1 MLAAHLTSPYNPSVL
16 RPMDTGILAAVFR
29 SLNDEAVRYVVFGG
43 IAVIARG
50 VTRATQDLD
59 LFLDPANN
67 NVDAARR
74 ALQRVFADP
83 ALDELTGATMDE
95 YGLVR
100 YGPPDH
106 DFVID
111 LTTRIGEAFAFG
123 DLEATTVELQG
134 VPVPVATPR
143 TLIRMKESSPREKD
157 SSDVVRLRERHGIED
172 R

>member
-1 MLAAHLTSPYNPSVL
+1 MDPEILT
-16 RPMDTGILAAVFR
+16 TVFR
-29 SLNDEAVRYVVFGG
+29 ALNDEGVRYVVFGG

-59 LFLDPANN
+59 LFLDPASE
-67 NVDAARR
+67 NVDATRR

-83 ALDELTGATMDE
+83 ALEELTSATMNE

-123 DLEATTVELQG
+123 DLDATPVELHG
-134 VPVPVATPR
+134 VLVPVASPR
-143 TLIRMKESSPREKD
+143 TLIRMKESSQRDKD
-157 SSDVVRLRERHGIED
+157 RSDVVRLRERYGFED

>member
-1 MLAAHLTSPYNPSVL
+1 
-16 RPMDTGILAAVFR
+16 MDPGILTAIFR
-29 SLNDEAVRYVVFGG
+29 SLNDEGVRYVVFGG

-59 LFLDPANN
+59 LFLDPASH

-74 ALQRVFADP
+74 ALQRVFEDP
-83 ALDELTGATMDE
+83 ALDELTSETMNE

-111 LTTRIGEAFAFG
+111 LTTRIGEAFTFA
-123 DLEATTVELQG
+123 DLEAAPIELHG
-134 VPVPVATPR
+134 ELVPVATPR
-143 TLIRMKESSPREKD
+143 TLIRMKKTSQRDKD
-157 SSDVVRLRERHGIED
+157 RSDVVRLRERHGIED
-172 R
+172 L

>member
-1 MLAAHLTSPYNPSVL
+1 MLA
-16 RPMDTGILAAVFR
+16 PMDAGSLAAIFR
-29 SLNDEAVRYVVFGG
+29 SLNDEGVRYVVFGG

-59 LFLDPANN
+59 LFLDPAPA

-74 ALQRVFADP
+74 ALQRVFGDP
-83 ALDELTGATMDE
+83 ALDELTSSTMSE

-111 LTTRIGEAFAFG
+111 LTTRIGDAFAFA
-123 DLEATTVELQG
+123 DLEASPVELHG
-134 VPVPVATPR
+134 ELVPVASVR
-143 TLIRMKESSPREKD
+143 TLIRMKRESRRDKD
-157 SSDVVRLRERHGIED
+157 RSDVVRLRERHGIEEL
-172 R
+172 

>member
-1 MLAAHLTSPYNPSVL
+1 
-16 RPMDTGILAAVFR
+16 MDAEVLAAVFR
-29 SLNDEAVRYVVFGG
+29 ALNAEGVRYVVFGG

-59 LFLDPANN
+59 LFLDPAAD

-83 ALDELTGATMDE
+83 ALDELTSETMNE

-111 LTTRIGEAFAFG
+111 LTTRIGEAFAFA
-123 DLEATTVELQG
+123 DLEASPLELHG
-134 VPVPVATPR
+134 ELVPVASAR
-143 TLIRMKESSPREKD
+143 MLVRMKRD
-157 SSDVVRLRERHGIED
+157 TQRDRDRADVVRLRERYGIED
-172 R
+172 L